1 LRVFSI
7 TKGFRFV
14 GRGFTKVNTK
24 VKEVNERLD
33 ELAQEVENEKAKDKG
48 NAIAKQKM
56 QCAELQS
63 SKIEF
68 VASFKFPH
76 QERCK
81 IHLVLLWMNGELP
94 SEDVRHINRDKSD
107 NRFSNL
113 KEVTR
118 SESQATRKLGCRNTS
133 GCTGVIWDKKANK
146 WLTYIW
152 MNGKRKKLGLFIRC

>member
-1 LRVFSI
+1 
-7 TKGFRFV
+7 
-14 GRGFTKVNTK
+14 
-24 VKEVNERLD
+24 
-33 ELAQEVENEKAKDKG
+33 
-48 NAIAKQKM
+48 
-56 QCAELQS
+56 
-63 SKIEF
+63 
-68 VASFKFPH
+68 
-76 QERCK
+76 
-81 IHLVLLWMNGELP
+81 MNGELP